1 MPIHHI
7 IHFPFGFDLLPDIQ
21 ISLLLGCEVQ
31 EIPSCTVR
39 LSIAPEQVKRIL
51 DVRYLF
57 GVKTWLV
64 IILCQMDDAVYSLAE
79 DVI

>member
-7 IHFPFGFDLLPDIQ
+7 IHFPFGFDLLPAIQ

-39 LSIAPEQVKRIL
+39 LPIAPELVKRIL

>member
-7 IHFPFGFDLLPDIQ
+7 INLSFGFDLLPTVQ

-31 EIPSCTVR
+31 EIPGCTMR
-39 LSIAPEQVKRIL
+39 LSIIPEQVKRIL